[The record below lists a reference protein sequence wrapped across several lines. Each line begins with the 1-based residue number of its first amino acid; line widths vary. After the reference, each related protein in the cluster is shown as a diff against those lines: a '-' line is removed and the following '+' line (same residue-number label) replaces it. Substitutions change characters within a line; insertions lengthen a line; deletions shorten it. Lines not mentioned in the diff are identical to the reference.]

1 MEDLTKIKSFDDFIL
16 EQELIAES
24 YKNLFSDD
32 IEERQKYAQQVWDM
46 LQTVYAPIG
55 GIKGSGFNSIDDMIK
70 KIPMWKLNVVD
81 GKVISVVMY
90 KDKGGRKLV
99 ASATDG
105 SAKGLES
112 ARDSLSAELKRSFGE
127 KSKRALGSSIKVLGA
142 DAGNFMI
149 PVAEAA
155 KILGK
160 ELIPVDQYIAAGNE
174 LSADDDLTYN
184 KYNKYA
190 EFMYMREIGGGYHL
204 KIMFGTPGLKIV

>member
-1 MEDLTKIKSFDDFIL
+1 MDKLSLKSFDDFIT

-24 YKNLFSDD
+24 YKNLFSGD
-32 IEERQKYAQQVWDM
+32 IEEREKYVDQVWDM

-55 GIKGSGFNSIDDMIK
+55 GIKGSGFNSKEDMIK

-99 ASATDG
+99 ASGTDG

-112 ARDSLSAELKRSFGE
+112 ARDSLSAELLRSFGE
-127 KSKRALGSSIKVLGA
+127 KSKRALGSSIKTLGA

-149 PVAEAA
+149 SVPEAS

-160 ELIPVDQYIAAGNE
+160 ELIPVDQYLAAGNE
-174 LSADDDLTYN
+174 LSEDDQFTYE
-184 KYNKYA
+184 KYNEFA
-190 EFMYMREIGGGYHL
+190 EFMYMRKIGGGYHL